1 MHKLIKAYSSAV
13 WLHVAHT
20 TSASCYTEAIKKAIF
35 LLKKLKNF
43 LGESQENGPLAERK
57 NTGESRRNRRTKVFA
72 KTILKDY

>member
-43 LGESQENGPLAERK
+43 LGGK
-57 NTGESRRNRRTKVFA
+57 VRRMGH
-72 KTILKDY
+72 